1 MTPLTFIFDIPR
13 NDKSTERRCSNEK
26 NITNKIILTA
36 TLLILGTSSAQ
47 LPNTPIGFSSEAKA
61 YHIGQDETN
70 INELIKYYTQ
80 KPLTFSNR
88 WLYQY
93 DDGNIYVEFKRY
105 SWSAH
110 IRLWGAESW
119 GNINQ
124 LRDRYVDV
132 FGLKDKDTRRLWWVY
147 TDTFTG
153 GVTPAASSS
162 DKPYNIYVQ
171 YKDKLQTF
179 IGAHK
184 IYQGNKPVLTLK
196 EIDFRVRESLIKIKY
211 YIMKI
216 AIKVIFILPVVVI
229 TLQLI

>member
-1 MTPLTFIFDIPR
+1 ML
-13 NDKSTERRCSNEK
+13 NLSV
-26 NITNKIILTA
+26 
-36 TLLILGTSSAQ
+36 ILG
-47 LPNTPIGFSSEAKA
+47 LHIYA
-61 YHIGQDETN
+61 YG
-70 INELIKYYTQ
+70 
-80 KPLTFSNR
+80 
-88 WLYQY
+88 
-93 DDGNIYVEFKRY
+93 
-105 SWSAH
+105 
-110 IRLWGAESW
+110 GAESW

-196 EIDFRVRESLIKIKY
+196 EIDFRVRESLIKN
-211 YIMKI
+211 KI
-216 AIKVIFILPVVVI
+216 LYNENRNKGNIHI
-229 TLQLI
+229 TGGGNNFTIDLSKRLHSDLANVYVKNPQKITVEVLID

>member
-1 MTPLTFIFDIPR
+1 M
-13 NDKSTERRCSNEK
+13 KK

-36 TLLILGTSSAQ
+36 TLLISGTSSAQ

-93 DDGNIYVEFKRY
+93 DDRQRFVIFKRY
-105 SWSAH
+105 SWSLH
-110 IRLWGAESW
+110 IRLSGYEIW

-132 FGLKDKDTRRLWWVY
+132 FGLKDKE
-147 TDTFTG
+147 
-153 GVTPAASSS
+153 
-162 DKPYNIYVQ
+162 
-171 YKDKLQTF
+171 
-179 IGAHK
+179 H
-184 IYQGNKPVLTLK
+184 
-196 EIDFRVRESLIKIKY
+196 
-211 YIMKI
+211 
-216 AIKVIFILPVVVI
+216 
-229 TLQLI
+229 